1 MVTYLTCSRKLKN
14 CGLANQEK
22 IKWAA
27 TQLIILSLL
36 GYRQKCSDKHL
47 SFTIAPRF
55 FSLNQLYSF
64 KVPGAIRY
72 AYLLFHNPFF
82 AIVKCTDGSQ
92 DASSKHQSV
101 LYNNSDRLGFLKSG
115 FGKGVQQV
123 LASNTILREI
133 TYHCII
139 NVILRGMVLE
149 AMLGKEWLVKIT
161 LIKQRNS
168 HSFIF

>member
-1 MVTYLTCSRKLKN
+1 MKPKRGLFLGPPKNSSSQFFVPCFLVSCAPNKPNYSILVHENWKLWYV
-14 CGLANQEK
+14 ANQEK
-22 IKWAA
+22 IRWAV

-72 AYLLFHNPFF
+72 AYAIYYSSTHFLLLSNGR
-82 AIVKCTDGSQ
+82 DGSQ
-92 DASSKHQSV
+92 KASSKHQSV

-115 FGKGVQQV
+115 FGKGVQHYNRS
-123 LASNTILREI
+123 LPRIPYSA
-133 TYHCII
+133 
-139 NVILRGMVLE
+139 
-149 AMLGKEWLVKIT
+149 K
-161 LIKQRNS
+161 
-168 HSFIF
+168 

>member
-22 IKWAA
+22 IRWAA

-47 SFTIAPRF
+47 LFTIAPWF

-72 AYLLFHNPFF
+72 AFDYLLFLNPFF
-82 AIVKCTDGSQ
+82 AIVKWSDGSQ
-92 DASSKHQSV
+92 KASSKHQSV
-101 LYNNSDRLGFLKSG
+101 LHNNSDRLGFLKSG

-123 LASNTILREI
+123 LASNTILREV

-139 NVILRGMVLE
+139 NVILRGMVFE

-161 LIKQRNS
+161 LIKGTVIVL
-168 HSFIF
+168 F